1 MSGRRRVRDTV
12 TELTPALSATS
23 TSLTR
28 LERFWVSAML
38 MSPHRA
44 SLGASHYF
52 MNACEVLNPIDSAF
66 IRLYTKNQSWRTE
79 FIFREYCSQGFEKS
93 LTARLK
99 AD

>member
-1 MSGRRRVRDTV
+1 
-12 TELTPALSATS
+12 
-23 TSLTR
+23 
-28 LERFWVSAML
+28 
-38 MSPHRA
+38 
-44 SLGASHYF
+44 